1 MAVGLWFAGL
11 SREASAAGLSVL
23 IPLDGAI
30 AATVTAILSGAAYA
44 FTPKK
49 HAFSVALGCYLLL
62 AVTAFLIINGTGH
75 MSSPFIAV
83 WMLVAVFGGLFGIYA
98 LGPLLL
104 LAIGYGAY
112 LFSLNLLSVS
122 RLTMFGL
129 AFGLPIV
136 ISHFIW
142 HQRKFSDNEKEKAMD
157 ALAQE
162 LDQVANKSEIV
173 INAIA
178 DGVIAIDQKGIIQLI
193 NPAAQNIIGW
203 DRQDALALDYR
214 SIFKILSD
222 KSEPLNDTLDPVQSC
237 LRENK
242 SIMAD
247 DYFLQT
253 NSGKKINA
261 SIHVSPLNS
270 ESTGAIIVF
279 RDITQEK
286 ADEREQAEFVS
297 TASHEMRTP
306 VAAIEGY
313 LGLALNPQTAQ
324 IDAKART
331 YLEKAHESAQHLG
344 RLFQDLLDVSR
355 AEDGRLK
362 VQPTV
367 IDSVGYIRDI
377 VTTFQAKAKDKSVSL
392 IYKPETT
399 SSHTTRVTPQLYA
412 LADQDH
418 FREIVGNLVENAIK
432 YTKAGDVTVD
442 VTGDN
447 EHVTVSVQDTG
458 IGIPAEDITH
468 LFQKFYRVDNTDTR
482 EIGGTGLGLYLCRR
496 LAEAMNG
503 RVYVK
508 SDYGNGSTF
517 FLEVPRVS
525 AEDAAKFVQ
534 SADNPAA
541 QTFPLS
547 TGTQPAAPP
556 VTSPST
562 STTPT
567 PAVAPAVAPTTPAA
581 APAIAPAPAPV
592 TVAASTD
599 ATPPVAAT

>member
-1 MAVGLWFAGL
+1 MGLWFASL
-11 SREASAAGLSVL
+11 SKDASAAGLTVL
-23 IPLDGAI
+23 IPFDGAI
-30 AATVTAILSGAAYA
+30 AATVTAIVSGAAYA

-49 HAFSVALGCYLLL
+49 HGFIVALTCYMLL
-62 AVTAFLIINGTGH
+62 AITSFLVINGSGH
-75 MSSPFIAV
+75 MNSPFIAV
-83 WMLVAVFGGLFGIYA
+83 WMLVAVFGGLFGIFA
-98 LGPLLL
+98 LGPLLVL
-104 LAIGYGAY
+104 SVIYGLY
-112 LFSLNLLSVS
+112 LYSANLLTIPK
-122 RLTMFGL
+122 LTMFSL

-136 ISHFIW
+136 ISFFIW

-178 DGVIAIDQKGIIQLI
+178 DGVIAIDEKGIIQLI
-193 NPAAQNIIGW
+193 NPAAQSIIGW

-214 SIFKILSD
+214 SILKLMND
-222 KSEPLNDTLDPVQSC
+222 KSEPLPEILDPILTC
-237 LRENK
+237 LRESKAIK
-242 SIMAD
+242 SEDFSI
-247 DYFLQT
+247 QT
-253 NSGKKINA
+253 NSGKKVNV
-261 SIHVSPLNS
+261 SIHVSPLDS
-270 ESTGAIIVF
+270 SGKGAIIVF
-279 RDITQEK
+279 RDITQEI

-367 IDSVGYIRDI
+367 VDSVSYIRDI
-377 VTTFQAKAKDKSVSL
+377 ITTFQNKAKDKGVSL
-392 IYKPETT
+392 VYKPDTNAT
-399 SSHTTRVTPQLYA
+399 HTTRVTPQLYT
-412 LADQDH
+412 LADPDH
-418 FREIVGNLVENAIK
+418 FREVTSNLIENAIK

-442 VTGDN
+442 VTGDD

-458 IGIPAEDITH
+458 IGIPAEDIKH
-468 LFQKFYRVDNTDTR
+468 LFQKFYRVDNSDTR

-525 AEDAAKFVQ
+525 ADDATKFVQ

-547 TGTQPAAPP
+547 TGKGEA
-556 VTSPST
+556 
-562 STTPT
+562 
-567 PAVAPAVAPTTPAA
+567 
-581 APAIAPAPAPV
+581 APAPAPAA
-592 TVAASTD
+592 VAPA
-599 ATPPVAAT
+599 APTPIAQPTPVAPVLTPAPQPVAVSAAPAAEAPAQIPPAPSV